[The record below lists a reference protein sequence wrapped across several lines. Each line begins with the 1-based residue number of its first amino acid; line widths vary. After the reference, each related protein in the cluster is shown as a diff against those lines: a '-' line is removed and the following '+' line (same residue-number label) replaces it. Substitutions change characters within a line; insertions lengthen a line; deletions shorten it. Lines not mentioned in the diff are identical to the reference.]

1 MTIVR
6 YREGGGASRGCQIT
20 LVLTLGV
27 LVNIGGWVG
36 GGGCSEK
43 YVLVVRCG
51 LKGNIKENLPL
62 FWSQVMMM
70 MMMTAKVMVI
80 TLIVLFFFKT
90 ILLGRRPFKS
100 REMECDRV

>member
-1 MTIVR
+1 M
-6 YREGGGASRGCQIT
+6 S
-20 LVLTLGV
+20 
-27 LVNIGGWVG
+27 VNIGG
-36 GGGCSEK
+36 EK
-43 YVLVVRCG
+43 TALKNMYWSSGVDG
-51 LKGNIKENLPL
+51 SLKGNIKENLPL

-80 TLIVLFFFKT
+80 TLIFLFFFKT

>member
-1 MTIVR
+1 M
-6 YREGGGASRGCQIT
+6 GG
-20 LVLTLGV
+20 
-27 LVNIGGWVG
+27 G

-80 TLIVLFFFKT
+80 TLIVLFIFKT